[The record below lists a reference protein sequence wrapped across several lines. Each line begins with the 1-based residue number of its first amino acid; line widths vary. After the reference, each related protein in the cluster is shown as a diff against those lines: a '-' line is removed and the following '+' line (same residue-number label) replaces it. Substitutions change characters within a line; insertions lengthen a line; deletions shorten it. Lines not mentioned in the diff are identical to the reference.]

1 MPVIQVTY
9 SNGSKATMLIDPPD
23 IRKVT
28 IDHGRP
34 LDIRVR
40 TVFKSTGTPLD
51 LFFHKPN
58 APTTVDQSS
67 PLVSNVA
74 VFTDAEP
81 VSLADP
87 DMVYGTISNWM
98 RFAQLD
104 ALRPCDI
111 GTSRDRGTKA
121 PQE

>member
-1 MPVIQVTY
+1 MPIIQVTY
-9 SNGSKATMLIDPPD
+9 SNGSKATIDIDPSD

-58 APTTVDQSS
+58 APAIIDQSC
-67 PLVSNVA
+67 PLVSDVT
-74 VFTDAEP
+74 VFTNAEP
-81 VSLADP
+81 VPLADP
-87 DMVYGTISNWM
+87 DMVYGTMSNWLC
-98 RFAQLD
+98 FAHVKS
-104 ALRPCDI
+104 ATI
-111 GTSRDRGTKA
+111 ETGGTEA

>member
-1 MPVIQVTY
+1 MPIIQVTY
-9 SNGSKATMLIDPPD
+9 SNGSKSTMHIDPSD

-40 TVFKSTGTPLD
+40 AVFKSTGTPID

-58 APTTVDQSS
+58 APIVDTVSS
-67 PLVSNVA
+67 PLVSDVT
-74 VFTDAEP
+74 VFTGADPA
-81 VSLADP
+81 SLADP
-87 DMVYGTISNWM
+87 DMVYGTMSNWM
-98 RFAQLD
+98 RFAHVTS
-104 ALRPCDI
+104 APVETG
-111 GTSRDRGTKA
+111 GTEA

>member
-1 MPVIQVTY
+1 MPIIQVTY
-9 SNGSKATMLIDPPD
+9 SNGSKSTMEIDPPD
-23 IRKVT
+23 IRKVS

-40 TVFKSTGTPLD
+40 IALKSTGTPLD

-58 APTTVDQSS
+58 APVIDSVYS
-67 PLVSNVA
+67 PLVSDVT
-74 VFTDAEP
+74 VFNGADH

-87 DMVYGTISNWM
+87 DMVYGTMSDWL
-98 RFAQLD
+98 RFAHVTS
-104 ALRPCDI
+104 APVETG
-111 GTSRDRGTKA
+111 GTEA

>member
-1 MPVIQVTY
+1 MPIIQVTY
-9 SNGSKATMLIDPPD
+9 SNGSKATIEIDPPD
-23 IRKVT
+23 IRKVS

-40 TVFKSTGTPLD
+40 TVLKSTGTPID
-51 LFFHKPN
+51 LYFHKPN
-58 APTTVDQSS
+58 APTMVDQSS
-67 PLVSNVA
+67 PLVSDVT

-98 RFAQLD
+98 RFAHVTS
-104 ALRPCDI
+104 APVETG
-111 GTSRDRGTKA
+111 GTMA

>member
-1 MPVIQVTY
+1 MPIIQVTY
-9 SNGSKATMLIDPPD
+9 SNGSKATMLIDPSD

-40 TVFKSTGTPLD
+40 AVFKSTGTPID

-58 APTTVDQSS
+58 APIVDTVSS
-67 PLVSNVA
+67 PLVSHVT
-74 VFTDAEP
+74 VFTGTGP

-87 DMVYGTISNWM
+87 DVVYGTMSDWM
-98 RFAQLD
+98 RFAHVTS
-104 ALRPCDI
+104 ASNETG
-111 GTSRDRGTKA
+111 GTEA